1 MQSEPRNA
9 HIPILRWSSPVLPM
23 FGSWTAWVAA
33 WVAAWSA
40 TAALLVSV
48 PVGGAM
54 VFHGELVHEEQGEQP
69 AHDDLVHADEE
80 ARDHHRHREAEQDRP
95 ERAGR
100 HMDGRDLG
108 GGDGID
114 HSSVRPSHGS
124 GLATLPARAVLITFP
139 MNTRNESAIVKA
151 PMVETRF
158 QKFQPRSPA

>member
-23 FGSWTAWVAA
+23 FGSWTAWLTA

-40 TAALLVSV
+40 TAALLVSG

-108 GGDGID
+108 GGHRGRFGRRGAP
-114 HSSVRPSHGS
+114 VPV
-124 GLATLPARAVLITFP
+124 AVLL
-139 MNTRNESAIVKA
+139 
-151 PMVETRF
+151 
-158 QKFQPRSPA
+158 QPQLVAVVHLGHPREVVDRGR